1 LSFKAYVLES
11 KNRSQDQG
19 GRILDTPSINDLN
32 ICVATENGSGS
43 ASSNNILFKAIFKM
57 GIPCSSKNMFP
68 SNIQGLPTWYQIR
81 ANADGYLSRKDVI
94 DVMVMFNDA
103 TAGKDI
109 YRVRDGGLILYDDST
124 PLAANLKRDGV
135 QYIGFP
141 ANKLVAKLVP
151 ASPLRAKQR
160 NMVYVGA
167 LAYLFGIDMS
177 VIKSVLEDTF
187 GKKPAVIE
195 SNMICIDAGYQY
207 CKEQNFKQNIAR
219 FEPIPDGNKGK
230 IITEGNTAAALG
242 AIYGGASVICW
253 YPITPSSSLAEA
265 MEYYLPR
272 LRKTK
277 DGKKAYAIVQAEDE
291 IASAG
296 MVVGA
301 GWAGARA
308 MTSTSGPGV
317 SLMNETIGLAYYAE
331 IPSVFFIIQRGGP
344 STGLPT
350 RTQQSDISL
359 MYNASHGDT
368 RHIILIPHDMNSCF
382 DFARQ
387 SFNYADRFQT
397 PVFVAM
403 DLDLGM
409 NLWSSDPLKLNQE
422 PFDYGKRLSA
432 EQLEEW
438 TKAGKKFRRYFDQDG
453 DGIPYRTVPG
463 NPHRVAS
470 YFTRGSGHD
479 ADARYS
485 EDEHDYKYILDRLR
499 KKFDTARKF
508 VPKPIVE
515 RERGVKTGIVCYG
528 SSYEPVREARDR
540 LKARGLRTN
549 HMLIRALPLTS
560 EVRDFFAEHD
570 TIYFVEQ
577 NRDGQMAAI
586 LKDEC
591 PELGT
596 KIVSVLIYNGLPA
609 TPLEVVNQIFAAA
622 QSAKTA

>member
-1 LSFKAYVLES
+1 
-11 KNRSQDQG
+11 
-19 GRILDTPSINDLN
+19 LDTPLINDLN

-81 ANADGYLSRKDVI
+81 ACADGYLSRKDVI
-94 DVMVMFNDA
+94 DVMVMFNQA
-103 TAGKDI
+103 TAAKDI
-109 YRVRDGGLILYDDST
+109 YRVRDGGVILYDDST
-124 PLAANLKRDGV
+124 PLSASLKRDGV

-141 ANKLVAKLVP
+141 ANKLVTKLVP

-177 VIKSVLEDTF
+177 VIKAVLEDTF

-195 SNMICIDAGYQY
+195 SNLICIDAGYQY
-207 CKEQNFKQNIAR
+207 CKEQNYKQNIAR
-219 FEPIPDGNKGK
+219 LEPIPDGNKGK

-272 LRKTK
+272 LRKLK
-277 DGKKAYAIVQAEDE
+277 DGKKMFAIVQAEDE
-291 IASAG
+291 IASAS
-296 MVVGA
+296 MIVGA

-317 SLMNETIGLAYYAE
+317 SLMNESIGLAYFAE

-350 RTQQSDISL
+350 RTQQADISL
-359 MYNASHGDT
+359 MYGASHGDT
-368 RHIILIPHDMNSCF
+368 RHIILIPHDINSCF
-382 DFARQ
+382 DLARQ

-409 NLWSSDPLKLNQE
+409 NMWSSDPLKLNQE

-432 EQLEEW
+432 QDLEEW

-453 DGIPYRTVPG
+453 DSIPYRTVPG
-463 NPHRVAS
+463 NQNRTAS

-499 KKFDTARKF
+499 KKFETARKF
-508 VPKPIVE
+508 VPKPIIE
-515 RERGVKTGIVCYG
+515 KERGVKTGIICYG

-540 LKARGLRTN
+540 LKARGLKTN
-549 HMLIRALPLTS
+549 HLLIRALPLTS
-560 EVRDFFAEHD
+560 EVRDFLAEHD
-570 TIYFVEQ
+570 TVYLVEQ
-577 NRDGQMAAI
+577 NRDAQMAAI
-586 LKDEC
+586 IKDEQ
-591 PELGT
+591 PELGA
-596 KIVSVLIYNGLPA
+596 KITSILVYNGLPVTA
-609 TPLEVVNQIFAAA
+609 GEIVKQIFEAA
-622 QSAKTA
+622 QTAKTA

>member
-1 LSFKAYVLES
+1 M
-11 KNRSQDQG
+11 
-19 GRILDTPSINDLN
+19 DTPVINDLN

-81 ANADGYLSRKDVI
+81 ASAEGYLSRKDVI
-94 DVMVMFNDA
+94 DVMVMFNEP
-103 TAGKDI
+103 TAAKDV

-124 PLAANLKRDGV
+124 PLAANLKREGV

-177 VIKSVLEDTF
+177 VIKAVLEDTF

-195 SNMICIDAGYQY
+195 SNLICIDAGYQY
-207 CKEQNFKQNIAR
+207 CKEQGYKQSIAR
-219 FEPIPDGNKGK
+219 FETIPNGNKGK

-272 LRKTK
+272 LRKQI
-277 DGKKAYAIVQAEDE
+277 DGKKPYAIVQAEDE

-359 MYNASHGDT
+359 MYGASHGDT
-368 RHIILIPHDMNSCF
+368 RHMILIPHDMNSCF
-382 DFARQ
+382 DFGRQ

-409 NLWSSDPLKLNQE
+409 NMWSSEPLKLTQE
-422 PFDYGKRLSA
+422 AFDYGKRLDA

-438 TKAGKKFRRYFDQDG
+438 TKAGKKFRRYFDQDD

-463 NPHRVAS
+463 NEHRMAS

-508 VPKPIVE
+508 VPKPIIE
-515 RERGVKTGIVCYG
+515 KEKGVRTGIICYG

-560 EVRDFFAEHD
+560 EVRDFLAEHD
-570 TIYFVEQ
+570 TIYLVEQ

-586 LKDEC
+586 IKDES
-591 PELGT
+591 PELGA

>member
-1 LSFKAYVLES
+1 M
-11 KNRSQDQG
+11 D
-19 GRILDTPSINDLN
+19 IPSINDLN

>member
-1 LSFKAYVLES
+1 
-11 KNRSQDQG
+11 
-19 GRILDTPSINDLN
+19 LDTPSINDLN

-387 SFNYADRFQT
+387 SFNYADRFQA

-515 RERGVKTGIVCYG
+515 KERGVKTGIVCYG

>member
-1 LSFKAYVLES
+1 
-11 KNRSQDQG
+11 
-19 GRILDTPSINDLN
+19 LDTLSVNDLN

-103 TAGKDI
+103 TAAKDI

-124 PLAANLKRDGV
+124 ALSANLKRDGV

-141 ANKLVAKLVP
+141 ANKLVTKLVP

-167 LAYLFGIDMS
+167 LAYLFGIDMA
-177 VIKSVLEDTF
+177 VIKAVLEDTF

-219 FEPIPDGNKGK
+219 LEPIPDGNKGK

-368 RHIILIPHDMNSCF
+368 RHILLIPHDMNSCF

-397 PVFVAM
+397 PIFVAM

-409 NLWSSDPLKLNQE
+409 NLWSSDPLKLNAE
-422 PFDYGKRLSA
+422 PFDSGKRLSA

-438 TKAGKKFRRYFDQDG
+438 SKAGKKFRRYFDQDG

-515 RERGVKTGIVCYG
+515 KERGVKTGIVCYG

-570 TIYFVEQ
+570 TIYLVEQ

-586 LKDEC
+586 IKDEW

>member
-1 LSFKAYVLES
+1 M
-11 KNRSQDQG
+11 
-19 GRILDTPSINDLN
+19 DTPLINDLN

-57 GIPCSSKNMFP
+57 GIPCSSKNRVP

-81 ANADGYLSRKDVI
+81 ASAEGYLSRKDVI

-103 TAGKDI
+103 TAAKDI
-109 YRVRDGGLILYDDST
+109 YRVRDGGVILYDDST

-177 VIKSVLEDTF
+177 VIKAVLEDTF

-195 SNMICIDAGYQY
+195 SNLICIDAGYQY
-207 CKEQNFKQNIAR
+207 CKEQNFKQSIAR
-219 FEPIPDGNKGK
+219 LETIPNGNKGK
-230 IITEGNTAAALG
+230 IITEGNTAAGLG

-265 MEYYLPR
+265 MEYYLHR
-272 LRKTK
+272 LRKPK
-277 DGKKAYAIVQAEDE
+277 DGKKTFAIVQAEDE

-317 SLMNETIGLAYYAE
+317 SLMNETIGLADYAE
-331 IPSVFFIIQRGGP
+331 IPAVFFIIQRGGP

-350 RTQQSDISL
+350 RTQQADISL
-359 MYNASHGDT
+359 MYGASHGDT
-368 RHIILIPHDMNSCF
+368 RHLMLIPHDMNSCF
-382 DFARQ
+382 DLARQ

-409 NLWSSDPLKLNQE
+409 NLWPSEPLKMTQE
-422 PFDYGKRLSA
+422 PFDLGKRLSA
-432 EQLEEW
+432 TDLDEW

-463 NPHRVAS
+463 NQNRMAS
-470 YFTRGSGHD
+470 YFARGSGHD
-479 ADARYS
+479 ADAKYS

-499 KKFDTARKF
+499 KKFETARKF

-515 RERGVKTGIVCYG
+515 KERGVKTGIICYG

-540 LKARGLRTN
+540 LKARGLKTN
-549 HMLIRALPLTS
+549 HLLIRALPLTS
-560 EVRDFFAEHD
+560 EVMDFLAEHD
-570 TIYFVEQ
+570 TIYLVEQ
-577 NRDGQMAAI
+577 NRDAQMAAI
-586 LKDEC
+586 IKDEN
-591 PELGT
+591 PELGA
-596 KIVSVLIYNGLPA
+596 KIVSILIYNGLPTTA
-609 TPLEVVNQIFAAA
+609 GEVVSQIFEAA
-622 QSAKTA
+622 QSAQPKTA

>member
-1 LSFKAYVLES
+1 M
-11 KNRSQDQG
+11 
-19 GRILDTPSINDLN
+19 DTPLINDLS
-32 ICVATENGSGS
+32 ISVATENGSGS

-81 ANADGYLSRKDVI
+81 ACAEGYLSRKDVI

-103 TAGKDI
+103 TASKDI

-124 PLAANLKRDGV
+124 PLPANLKRDGV

-167 LAYLFGIDMS
+167 LAYLFGIDMD
-177 VIKSVLEDTF
+177 VIKAVLEDAF
-187 GKKPAVIE
+187 GRKPAVIE
-195 SNMICIDAGYQY
+195 SNLVCIDAGYQY
-207 CKEQNFKQNIAR
+207 LKEKGATQNIAR
-219 FEPIPDGNKGK
+219 LQPIPDGNKGK
-230 IITEGNTAAALG
+230 IITEGNTAAAIG

-272 LRKTK
+272 LRKSN
-277 DGKKAYAIVQAEDE
+277 DGKKSYAIVQAEDE
-291 IASAG
+291 IASAS

-301 GWAGARA
+301 GWAGARS

-317 SLMNETIGLAYYAE
+317 SLMNESIGLAYYAE
-331 IPSVFFIIQRGGP
+331 IPCVFFIIQRGGP

-350 RTQQSDISL
+350 RTQQADISL
-359 MYNASHGDT
+359 MYGASHGDT
-368 RHIILIPHDMNSCF
+368 RHVLLIPHDMNSCF
-382 DFARQ
+382 DFARR
-387 SFNYADRFQT
+387 SFDVADRFQT

-409 NLWSSDPLKLNQE
+409 NFWPSEPLKLSQE
-422 PFDYGKRLSA
+422 SYDRGKRLSA
-432 EQLEEW
+432 QDMEEW

-463 NPHRVAS
+463 NPHRMAS
-470 YFTRGSGHD
+470 FFTRGSGHD

-485 EDEHDYKYILDRLR
+485 EDEHDYKYILDRLK
-499 KKFDTARKF
+499 KKFDTARKY
-508 VPKPIVE
+508 VPKPIIE
-515 RERGVKTGIVCYG
+515 KDKNVKTGIICYG

-540 LKARGLRTN
+540 LKTQGLKTN
-549 HMLIRALPLTS
+549 HMLIRALPLAS
-560 EVRDFFAEHD
+560 EVREFIADHD
-570 TIYFVEQ
+570 TIYLVEQ
-577 NRDGQMAAI
+577 NRDAQVAAI
-586 LKDEC
+586 IKDEM
-591 PELGT
+591 PELGA
-596 KIVSVLIYNGLPA
+596 KIVSILVYNGLPVTA
-609 TPLEVVNQIFAAA
+609 GEVVKQIFDAA
-622 QSAKTA
+622 QSSQPKTATA

>member
-1 LSFKAYVLES
+1 M
-11 KNRSQDQG
+11 
-19 GRILDTPSINDLN
+19 DTPLINDLS
-32 ICVATENGSGS
+32 ISVATENGSGS

-81 ANADGYLSRKDVI
+81 ASADGYLSRKDVI

-103 TAGKDI
+103 TASKDI

-124 PLAANLKRDGV
+124 PLPANLKRDGV

-167 LAYLFGIDMS
+167 LAYLFGIDMG
-177 VIKSVLEDTF
+177 VIKAVLEDAF
-187 GKKPAVIE
+187 GRKPAVIE
-195 SNMICIDAGYQY
+195 SNLVCIDAGYQY
-207 CKEQNFKQNIAR
+207 LKEKGATQNIAR
-219 FEPIPDGNKGK
+219 LQPIPDGNKGK
-230 IITEGNTAAALG
+230 IITEGNTAAAIG

-272 LRKTK
+272 LRKSN
-277 DGKKAYAIVQAEDE
+277 DGKKSYAIVQAEDE
-291 IASAG
+291 IASAS

-301 GWAGARA
+301 GWAGARS

-317 SLMNETIGLAYYAE
+317 SLMNESIGLAYYAE
-331 IPSVFFIIQRGGP
+331 IPCVFFIIQRGGP

-350 RTQQSDISL
+350 RTQQADISL
-359 MYNASHGDT
+359 MYGASHGDT
-368 RHIILIPHDMNSCF
+368 RHVLLIPHDINSCF
-382 DFARQ
+382 DFARR
-387 SFNYADRFQT
+387 SFDVADRLQT

-409 NLWSSDPLKLNQE
+409 NFWPSEPLKLSQE
-422 PFDYGKRLSA
+422 SYDRGKRLSA
-432 EQLEEW
+432 QDMEEW

-463 NPHRVAS
+463 NPHRMAS
-470 YFTRGSGHD
+470 FFTRGSGHD

-485 EDEHDYKYILDRLR
+485 EDEHDYKYILDRLK
-499 KKFDTARKF
+499 KKFDTARKY
-508 VPKPIVE
+508 VPKPNIE
-515 RERGVKTGIVCYG
+515 KDKNVKTGIICYG

-540 LKARGLRTN
+540 LKTQGLKTN
-549 HMLIRALPLTS
+549 HMLIRALPLAS
-560 EVRDFFAEHD
+560 EVREFIAEHD
-570 TIYFVEQ
+570 TIYLVEQ
-577 NRDGQMAAI
+577 NRDAQMAAI
-586 LKDEC
+586 IKDEM
-591 PELGT
+591 PELGA
-596 KIVSVLIYNGLPA
+596 KIVNILVYNGLPVTA
-609 TPLEVVNQIFAAA
+609 GEVVKQIFDAA
-622 QSAKTA
+622 QSSQPKTATA

>member
-1 LSFKAYVLES
+1 LE
-11 KNRSQDQG
+11 
-19 GRILDTPSINDLN
+19 TPLINDLN

-103 TAGKDI
+103 TAAKDI
-109 YRVRDGGLILYDDST
+109 YRVRDGGVLLYDDST
-124 PLAANLKRDGV
+124 PLSPTLKRDAI

-177 VIKSVLEDTF
+177 VIKAVLEDTF

-195 SNMICIDAGYQY
+195 SNLVCIDAGYQY
-207 CKEQNFKQNIAR
+207 CKEQGYKQNIAR
-219 FEPIPDGNKGK
+219 LEPVPGGNKGK

-253 YPITPSSSLAEA
+253 YPITPSSSLAES

-272 LRKTK
+272 LRKQI
-277 DGKKAYAIVQAEDE
+277 DGKKTYAIVQAEDE

-296 MVVGA
+296 MIVGA

-317 SLMNETIGLAYYAE
+317 SLMNESIGLAYYAE
-331 IPSVFFIIQRGGP
+331 IPCVFFIIQRGGP

-350 RTQQSDISL
+350 RTQQADLSL
-359 MYNASHGDT
+359 MYGASHGDT

-382 DFARQ
+382 DLARQ

-409 NLWSSDPLKLNQE
+409 NMWSSEPLKLNQE
-422 PFDYGKRLSA
+422 PYDQGKRLSA
-432 EQLEEW
+432 QDLDEW

-463 NPHRVAS
+463 NQNRMAS

-499 KKFDTARKF
+499 KKFDTSRKF
-508 VPKPIVE
+508 VPKPIIE
-515 RERGVKTGIVCYG
+515 KEKGVKTGIVCYG

-540 LKARGLRTN
+540 LRASGLKTN
-549 HMLIRALPLTS
+549 HMLIRALPLSS
-560 EVRDFFAEHD
+560 EVMDFLAEHD
-570 TIYFVEQ
+570 TVYLVEQ
-577 NRDGQMAAI
+577 NRDAQMAAI
-586 LKDEC
+586 VKDEN
-591 PELGT
+591 PLLGAKVT
-596 KIVSVLIYNGLPA
+596 SILIYNGLPVSA
-609 TPLEVVNQIFAAA
+609 GEVVKQIFDAA
-622 QSAKTA
+622 QTAKTA

>member
-1 LSFKAYVLES
+1 
-11 KNRSQDQG
+11 
-19 GRILDTPSINDLN
+19 LDTPLINDLN

-81 ANADGYLSRKDVI
+81 ANADGYMSRKDVI
-94 DVMVMFNDA
+94 DVMVMFNDV
-103 TAGKDI
+103 TAAKDI
-109 YRVRDGGLILYDDST
+109 YRVRDGGLILYDNST
-124 PLAANLKRDGV
+124 PLQTNLKRDGV
-135 QYIGFP
+135 QYVGFP

-177 VIKSVLEDTF
+177 VIKAVLEDTF

-195 SNMICIDAGYQY
+195 SNLICIDAGYQF
-207 CKEQNFKQNIAR
+207 CKEQGYKQSIAR
-219 FEPIPDGNKGK
+219 LEPIPDGNKGK

-253 YPITPSSSLAEA
+253 YPITPSSSLAES

-272 LRKTK
+272 LRKQI
-277 DGKKAYAIVQAEDE
+277 DGKKTYAIVQAEDE
-291 IASAG
+291 IASVG
-296 MVVGA
+296 MIVGA

-317 SLMNETIGLAYYAE
+317 SLMNESIGLAYYGE
-331 IPSVFFIIQRGGP
+331 IPCVFFIIQRGGP

-350 RTQQSDISL
+350 RTQQADISL
-359 MYNASHGDT
+359 MYGASHGDT
-368 RHIILIPHDMNSCF
+368 RHILLIPHDMNSCF
-382 DFARQ
+382 DLARR
-387 SFNYADRFQT
+387 SFDYADRFQT

-409 NLWSSDPLKLNQE
+409 NMWSSEPLKLNQE
-422 PFDYGKRLSA
+422 PYDYGKRLSA
-432 EQLEEW
+432 QDLDEW

-463 NPHRVAS
+463 NRNRMAS

-479 ADARYS
+479 ADAKYS
-485 EDEHDYKYILDRLR
+485 EDEHDYKYILDRL
-499 KKFDTARKF
+499 KKKHDTARKF
-508 VPKPIVE
+508 VPKPIIE
-515 RERGVKTGIVCYG
+515 KERGVRTGIICYG
-528 SSYEPVREARDR
+528 SSFEPVREARDR

-560 EVRDFFAEHD
+560 EVRDFLTEHD
-570 TIYFVEQ
+570 TIYLVEQ

-586 LKDEC
+586 IKDEW
-591 PELGT
+591 PELGA

>member
-1 LSFKAYVLES
+1 M
-11 KNRSQDQG
+11 
-19 GRILDTPSINDLN
+19 DTPLINDLN

-81 ANADGYLSRKDVI
+81 ASAEGYLSRKDVI

-103 TAGKDI
+103 TAAKDI
-109 YRVRDGGLILYDDST
+109 YRVRDGGVILYDDST
-124 PLAANLKRDGV
+124 PLSASLKRDGV
-135 QYIGFP
+135 QYVGFP

-195 SNMICIDAGYQY
+195 SNLICIDAGYQY
-207 CKEQNFKQNIAR
+207 CKEQSYKQNIAR
-219 FEPIPDGNKGK
+219 LEPIPNGNQDK

-272 LRKTK
+272 LRKPK
-277 DGKKAYAIVQAEDE
+277 DGKKTYAIVQAEDE
-291 IASAG
+291 IASVG

-317 SLMNETIGLAYYAE
+317 SLMNESIGLAYYAE

-350 RTQQSDISL
+350 RTQQADISL
-359 MYNASHGDT
+359 MYGASHGDT

-382 DFARQ
+382 DLARQ
-387 SFNYADRFQT
+387 SFDYADRFQT

-409 NLWSSDPLKLNQE
+409 NMWSSEPLKLNQDAY
-422 PFDYGKRLSA
+422 DYGKRLSA
-432 EQLEEW
+432 QNLEDW

-463 NPHRVAS
+463 NEHRLAS

-499 KKFDTARKF
+499 KKFETARKF
-508 VPKPIVE
+508 VPKPIIE
-515 RERGVKTGIVCYG
+515 RERGVKTGIICYG
-528 SSYEPVREARDR
+528 SSFEPVREARDR

-560 EVRDFFAEHD
+560 EVRDFLAEHD

-586 LKDEC
+586 IKDDW
-591 PELGT
+591 PELGA

>member
-1 LSFKAYVLES
+1 
-11 KNRSQDQG
+11 
-19 GRILDTPSINDLN
+19 LDTPLINDLN

-81 ANADGYLSRKDVI
+81 ACADGYLSRKDVI

-103 TAGKDI
+103 TAVKDI
-109 YRVRDGGLILYDDST
+109 YRVRDGGVILYDDST
-124 PLAANLKRDGV
+124 PLSASLKRDGV
-135 QYIGFP
+135 QYVGFP

-195 SNMICIDAGYQY
+195 SNLICIDAGYQY
-207 CKEQNFKQNIAR
+207 CKEQNYKQNLAR
-219 FEPIPDGNKGK
+219 LEPIPNGNQGK

-272 LRKTK
+272 LRKPK
-277 DGKKAYAIVQAEDE
+277 DGKKTYAIVQAEDE
-291 IASAG
+291 IASVG

-317 SLMNETIGLAYYAE
+317 SLMNESIGLAYYAE

-350 RTQQSDISL
+350 RTQQADISL
-359 MYNASHGDT
+359 MYGASHGDT

-382 DFARQ
+382 DLARQ
-387 SFNYADRFQT
+387 SFDYADRFQT

-409 NLWSSDPLKLNQE
+409 NMWSSEPLKLNQDAY
-422 PFDYGKRLSA
+422 DYGKRLSA
-432 EQLEEW
+432 QNLEEW

-463 NPHRVAS
+463 NEHRLAS

-499 KKFDTARKF
+499 KKSETARKF
-508 VPKPIVE
+508 VPKPIIE
-515 RERGVKTGIVCYG
+515 RERGVKTGIICYG
-528 SSYEPVREARDR
+528 SSFEPVREARDR

-560 EVRDFFAEHD
+560 EVRDFLAEHD

-586 LKDEC
+586 IKDDW
-591 PELGT
+591 PELGA

>member
-1 LSFKAYVLES
+1 
-11 KNRSQDQG
+11 
-19 GRILDTPSINDLN
+19 LDTPLINDLS
-32 ICVATENGSGS
+32 ISVATENGSGS

-81 ANADGYLSRKDVI
+81 ASADGYLSRKDVI

-103 TAGKDI
+103 TASKDI

-124 PLAANLKRDGV
+124 PLPANLKRDGV

-167 LAYLFGIDMS
+167 LAYLFGIDMD
-177 VIKSVLEDTF
+177 VIKAVLEDTF
-187 GKKPAVIE
+187 GRKPAVIE
-195 SNMICIDAGYQY
+195 SNMVCIDAGYQY
-207 CKEQNFKQNIAR
+207 LKEKGATQNIAR
-219 FEPIPDGNKGK
+219 LQPIPDGNKGK
-230 IITEGNTAAALG
+230 IITEGNTAAAIG

-272 LRKTK
+272 LRKSN
-277 DGKKAYAIVQAEDE
+277 DGKKNYAIVQAEDE
-291 IASAG
+291 IASAS

-301 GWAGARA
+301 GWAGARS

-317 SLMNETIGLAYYAE
+317 SLMNESIGLAYYAE
-331 IPSVFFIIQRGGP
+331 IPCVFFIIQRGGP

-350 RTQQSDISL
+350 RTQQADISL
-359 MYNASHGDT
+359 MYGASHGDT
-368 RHIILIPHDMNSCF
+368 RHVLLIPHDINSCF
-382 DFARQ
+382 DFARR
-387 SFNYADRFQT
+387 SFDVADRLQT

-409 NLWSSDPLKLNQE
+409 NFWPSEPLKLSQE
-422 PFDYGKRLSA
+422 SYDRGKRLSA
-432 EQLEEW
+432 QDMEEW

-463 NPHRVAS
+463 NPHRMAS
-470 YFTRGSGHD
+470 FFTRGSGHD

-485 EDEHDYKYILDRLR
+485 EDEHDYKYILDRLK
-499 KKFDTARKF
+499 KKFDTARKY
-508 VPKPIVE
+508 VPKPIIE
-515 RERGVKTGIVCYG
+515 KDKNVKTGIICYG

-540 LKARGLRTN
+540 LKTQGLKTN
-549 HMLIRALPLTS
+549 HMLIRALPLAS
-560 EVRDFFAEHD
+560 EVREFIAEHD
-570 TIYFVEQ
+570 TIYLVEQ
-577 NRDGQMAAI
+577 NRDAQMAAI
-586 LKDEC
+586 IKDEM
-591 PELGT
+591 PELGA
-596 KIVSVLIYNGLPA
+596 KIVNILVYNGLPVTA
-609 TPLEVVNQIFAAA
+609 GEVVKQIFDAA
-622 QSAKTA
+622 QSSQPKTATA

>member
-1 LSFKAYVLES
+1 
-11 KNRSQDQG
+11 
-19 GRILDTPSINDLN
+19 LDTPLINDLN

-81 ANADGYLSRKDVI
+81 ASADGYLSRKDVI

-103 TAGKDI
+103 TAAKDI

-124 PLAANLKRDGV
+124 PLASNLKRDGI
-135 QYIGFP
+135 QYFGFP

-177 VIKSVLEDTF
+177 VIKAVLEDTF

-219 FEPIPDGNKGK
+219 LEPIPNGNKGK

-242 AIYGGASVICW
+242 AVYGGASVICW
-253 YPITPSSSLAEA
+253 YPITPSSSLAES

-272 LRKTK
+272 LRKQI
-277 DGKKAYAIVQAEDE
+277 DGKKTYAIVQAEDE

-296 MVVGA
+296 MIVGA
-301 GWAGARA
+301 GWAGARS
-308 MTSTSGPGV
+308 MTSTSGPGL
-317 SLMNETIGLAYYAE
+317 SLMNESIGLAYFAE

-359 MYNASHGDT
+359 MYGASHGDT
-368 RHIILIPHDMNSCF
+368 RHIVLIPHDMNSCF
-382 DFARQ
+382 DLARQ

-409 NLWSSDPLKLNQE
+409 NLWPSEPLKLNQE
-422 PFDYGKRLSA
+422 PFDLGKRLTA
-432 EQLEEW
+432 QDLDEW
-438 TKAGKKFRRYFDQDG
+438 SKTGKKFRRYFDQDG

-463 NPHRVAS
+463 NQNRMAS

-515 RERGVKTGIVCYG
+515 KERGVKTGIICYG

-540 LKARGLRTN
+540 LKARGLKTN
-549 HMLIRALPLTS
+549 HLLIRALPLTS
-560 EVRDFFAEHD
+560 EVTDFLAEHD
-570 TIYFVEQ
+570 TIYLVEQ
-577 NRDGQMAAI
+577 NRDAQMAAI
-586 LKDEC
+586 IKDEH
-591 PELGT
+591 PEFGT

>member
-1 LSFKAYVLES
+1 M
-11 KNRSQDQG
+11 
-19 GRILDTPSINDLN
+19 DTPLINDLN

-81 ANADGYLSRKDVI
+81 ASADGYLSRKDVI

-103 TAGKDI
+103 TAAKDI

-124 PLAANLKRDGV
+124 PLAATLKRDGE
-135 QYIGFP
+135 QYVGFP
-141 ANKLVAKLVP
+141 ANKLVTKLVP

-177 VIKSVLEDTF
+177 VIKAVLEDTF
-187 GKKPAVIE
+187 GRKPAVIE
-195 SNMICIDAGYQY
+195 SNLICIDAGYQY

-219 FEPIPDGNKGK
+219 LEPIPDGNKGK

-272 LRKTK
+272 LRPAK

-296 MVVGA
+296 MIVGA

-308 MTSTSGPGV
+308 MTSTSGPGL
-317 SLMNETIGLAYYAE
+317 SLMNESIGLAYFAE
-331 IPSVFFIIQRGGP
+331 VPCVFFIIQRGGP

-382 DFARQ
+382 DLARQ

-409 NLWSSDPLKLNQE
+409 NLWASEPLKLNPE
-422 PFDYGKRLSA
+422 PYDLGKRLTA
-432 EQLEEW
+432 QDLEEW
-438 TKAGKKFRRYFDQDG
+438 SKAGKKFRRYFDQDS

-463 NPHRVAS
+463 NEHRMAS

-499 KKFDTARKF
+499 KKFETARKF

-515 RERGVKTGIVCYG
+515 KERGVKTGIMSYG

-540 LKARGLRTN
+540 LKARGLKTN
-549 HMLIRALPLTS
+549 HLLIRALPLTS
-560 EVRDFFAEHD
+560 EVRDFLVEHD
-570 TIYFVEQ
+570 TIYLVEQ

-586 LKDEC
+586 IKDEY

-622 QSAKTA
+622 QAAKTA

>member
-1 LSFKAYVLES
+1 LE
-11 KNRSQDQG
+11 
-19 GRILDTPSINDLN
+19 TPLINDLN

-103 TAGKDI
+103 TAAKDI
-109 YRVRDGGLILYDDST
+109 YRVRDGGVLLYDDST
-124 PLAANLKRDGV
+124 PLSPTLKRDGI

-141 ANKLVAKLVP
+141 ANKLVTKLVP

-177 VIKSVLEDTF
+177 VIKAVLEDTF

-195 SNMICIDAGYQY
+195 SNLVCIDAGYQY
-207 CKEQNFKQNIAR
+207 CKEHDFKQNIAR
-219 FEPIPDGNKGK
+219 LEPIPGGNTGK

-272 LRKTK
+272 LRKQI

-296 MVVGA
+296 MIVGA
-301 GWAGARA
+301 GWAGARS

-317 SLMNETIGLAYYAE
+317 SLMNEAIGLAYWAE
-331 IPSVFFIIQRGGP
+331 IPCVFFIIQRGGP

-350 RTQQSDISL
+350 RTQQADISL
-359 MYNASHGDT
+359 MYGASHGDT

-387 SFNYADRFQT
+387 SFNFADRFQT

-409 NLWSSDPLKLNQE
+409 NLWSSDPLKLNQD
-422 PFDYGKRLSA
+422 PYDWGKRLSA
-432 EQLEEW
+432 QNLDEW

-463 NPHRVAS
+463 NQNRLAS

-479 ADARYS
+479 ADAKYS

-515 RERGVKTGIVCYG
+515 RDKGVKTGIICYG
-528 SSYEPVREARDR
+528 SSYEPVREARNR
-540 LKARGLRTN
+540 LRVAGLKTN
-549 HMLIRALPLTS
+549 HMLIRALPLAS
-560 EVRDFFAEHD
+560 EVMDFLAEHD
-570 TIYFVEQ
+570 TVYLVEQ
-577 NRDGQMAAI
+577 NRDAQMAAI
-586 LKDEC
+586 IKDEN
-591 PELGT
+591 PVLGAKLT
-596 KIVSVLIYNGLPA
+596 SVLVYNGLPVSA
-609 TPLEVVNQIFAAA
+609 GEVVKQIFNAA
-622 QSAKTA
+622 QTAKTA

>member
-1 LSFKAYVLES
+1 M
-11 KNRSQDQG
+11 
-19 GRILDTPSINDLN
+19 DTPLINDLN

-81 ANADGYLSRKDVI
+81 ASAEGYLSRKDVI

-103 TAGKDI
+103 TAAKDI
-109 YRVRDGGLILYDDST
+109 YRVRDGGVILYDDSN
-124 PLAANLKRDGV
+124 PLSASLKRTGV
-135 QYIGFP
+135 QYFGFP

-167 LAYLFGIDMS
+167 LAYLFGIDME
-177 VIKSVLEDTF
+177 VIKAVLEDTF

-195 SNMICIDAGYQY
+195 SNLVCIDAGYQY
-207 CKEQNFKQNIAR
+207 CKEQGHKQNITR
-219 FEPIPDGNKGK
+219 LEPIPGGNKGK
-230 IITEGNTAAALG
+230 ILTEGNTAAALG

-253 YPITPSSSLAEA
+253 YPITPSSSLAES

-272 LRKTK
+272 LRKQI
-277 DGKKAYAIVQAEDE
+277 DGKKTYAIVQAEDE

-296 MVVGA
+296 MIVGA
-301 GWAGARA
+301 GWSGARS
-308 MTSTSGPGV
+308 MTSTSGPGL
-317 SLMNETIGLAYYAE
+317 SLMNESIGLAYFAE
-331 IPSVFFIIQRGGP
+331 IPCVFFIIQRGGP

-350 RTQQSDISL
+350 RTQQADISL
-359 MYNASHGDT
+359 MYGASHGDT

-382 DFARQ
+382 DIARQ

-397 PVFVAM
+397 PVFVGM

-409 NLWSSDPLKLNQE
+409 NFWSSEPLKLQQE
-422 PFDYGKRLSA
+422 SFDLGKRLSA

-438 TKAGKKFRRYFDQDG
+438 SKAGKKFRRYFDQDG

-463 NPHRVAS
+463 NPHRTAS

-485 EDEHDYKYILDRLR
+485 EDENDYKDILDRLR
-499 KKFDTARKF
+499 KKFETARKF

-515 RERGVKTGIVCYG
+515 KERGVKTGIICYG

-540 LKARGLRTN
+540 LKARGLKTN

-560 EVRDFFAEHD
+560 EVREFLAEHD
-570 TIYFVEQ
+570 TIYLVEQ

-586 LKDEC
+586 MKDET
-591 PELGT
+591 PELGS
-596 KIVSVLIYNGLPA
+596 KIVSILIYNGFPVSA
-609 TPLEVVNQIFAAA
+609 GEVVKQIFEAA
-622 QSAKTA
+622 QTAKTA